1 MKTWGTIIDDIESRL
16 TGTRT
21 RRVWDYWRAR
31 ADSETAPIW
40 EAFNLIDI
48 FQDAPI
54 ILVLDALP
62 RPDDIDFRYR
72 YVGTTIVQ
80 YRWKL
85 AVPDHTGLTYYEAR
99 HQYDFR
105 EVKEAYDHCVKT
117 GRPALMQRNFDAYDA
132 SGTHE
137 RLILPL
143 ASPSGGVDKLVVV
156 VERLT
161 ELQKSL
167 PADPPLF

>member
-1 MKTWGTIIDDIESRL
+1 MKTWGTIRDDIEGRL
-16 TGTRT
+16 AGTRT
-21 RRVWDYWRAR
+21 RRVWDYWCGRAGTE
-31 ADSETAPIW
+31 AAPTW
-40 EAFNLIDI
+40 ASFDLMGVYR
-48 FQDAPI
+48 DAPI

-62 RPDDIDFRYR
+62 RPDVIDFRYR
-72 YVGTTIVQ
+72 FVGTTIVQ

-105 EVKEAYDHCVKT
+105 EVKEAYDRCVKT
-117 GRPALMQRNFDAYDA
+117 GQPALMQRNFDAHDA

-143 ASPSGGVDKLVVV
+143 VLPSGDVDKLVVV

-167 PADPPLF
+167 PPEPPLF